1 MDNTLCKCGAP
12 ALFNTVTQEW
22 ELCAKCRASRMGAF
36 DLDNI
41 IENLGFGKKYRDASL
56 DMFDESFVS
65 DLYTDTG
72 DFTKN
77 LLLTGDSSVGK
88 TQLMAGIVK
97 DLLKKGYVENEFR
110 YINTVRLFMGIG
122 ADITNVGRFVEDLGT
137 APVVCI
143 DEVIPHKTEWEY
155 RTLYMI
161 LEDRKN
167 AGLLTISASNCS
179 LDKLD
184 GRIVSRLVDGGV
196 QYKITRK
203 VWKGN

>member
-1 MDNTLCKCGAP
+1 MEGTMCKCGAP
-12 ALFNTVTQEW
+12 ALFNVATQEW
-22 ELCAKCRASRMGAF
+22 ELCAKCRAARMGSYDF
-36 DLDNI
+36 DNI
-41 IENLGFGKKYRDASL
+41 IERMGFGKKYRGANLS
-56 DMFDESFVS
+56 MFDKQFVDS
-65 DLYTDTG
+65 MFTDTNN
-72 DFTKN
+72 FSKN

-88 TQLMAGIVK
+88 TQLMAGIVR
-97 DLLKKGYVENEFR
+97 DLLQKGYTENDVR
-110 YINTVRLFMGIG
+110 YTNTIRLYMGIG

-137 APVVCI
+137 APVVCL
-143 DEVIPHKTEWEY
+143 DEIAPHKTEWEY

-196 QYKITRK
+196 QYRMTRK
-203 VWKGN
+203 VWNT